1 MEMQRATE
9 VVLVEKAA
17 RAASSVSVTKR
28 LLQQVRDDA
37 TRLMAQGVAHSEYW
51 PTQVNIAVHAGT
63 AWRSSL
69 TTGKAATAG
78 FG

>member
-37 TRLMAQGVAHSEYW
+37 TRLLAQGVAHSEYW
-51 PTQVNIAVHAGT
+51 ST
-63 AWRSSL
+63 
-69 TTGKAATAG
+69 
-78 FG
+78 